1 MRLSPPP
8 AVSPSSQEAQASMR
22 TKLGEE
28 VDSALSRLGREDPLM
43 LQWTAATDKHPD
55 RSAATT
61 GSGASRGRTDDR
73 RAEDASLFAFVSN
86 AAPGMVSSAAKP
98 PEKAAAKVQSTGNQ
112 QTAAGTAGSWFSSK
126 SSATALKASA
136 GPATATTNANGHILD
151 DDAALLA
158 FASLSEK

>member
-55 RSAATT
+55 RSSATSQ
-61 GSGASRGRTDDR
+61 GGGASRGRTDDT
-73 RAEDASLFAFVSN
+73 RAEDASLFAFVN

-98 PEKAAAKVQSTGNQ
+98 PEKAAAKVQSAGMQ

-126 SSATALKASA
+126 SSATPLKASA
-136 GPATATTNANGHILD
+136 GPATATANGHILD